1 MIRLVLGVLAVKHK
15 QRAVYL
21 FVISLT
27 ALLVALGI
35 YTNAPQKQ
43 FIRFHVVANSDS
55 PEDQA
60 LKLRI
65 RDKLL
70 EKFGKEFANI
80 DSIEAGRDKIKSSMD
95 EIERI
100 ASLEI
105 ERSGKSYPVQ
115 VQFGR
120 FSFPTKAYGHL
131 VLPAGK
137 YEALKV
143 VIGNGEGSNWW
154 CVMFPPLC
162 FIDISH
168 GVARQ
173 NEGVTKSDSASQVDI
188 AIEVKRADHQQKEAV
203 KAAETAA
210 PGASAGKENKNYTE
224 SYEPEY
230 REFAA
235 DERTSSGIA
244 DGADEQEDAEG
255 EPASVSY
262 DNGGDIVSSDKIEY
276 RWKVAEWLKIS
287 GDKVKRLFSF
297 LSFWDR

>member
-1 MIRLVLGVLAVKHK
+1 MRRK
-15 QRAVYL
+15 QRVVYL

-27 ALLVALGI
+27 ALLVVLGI
-35 YTNAPQKQ
+35 CTNAPQKQ
-43 FIRFHVVANSDS
+43 YIRFHVVANSDS

-65 RDKLL
+65 RDRLL
-70 EKFGKEFANI
+70 ERFGEEFANI
-80 DSIEAGRDKIKSSMD
+80 DSIEMGRNKIKDSID

-100 ASLEI
+100 AFLEI
-105 ERSGKSYPVQ
+105 KRSGKSYPVQ

-120 FSFPTKAYGHL
+120 FSFPTKAYGNL
-131 VLPAGK
+131 VLPAGE

-173 NEGVTKSDSASQVDI
+173 EEGSADSDSASQADI
-188 AIEVKRADHQQKEAV
+188 AIEVKRNDPQQKKIAQG
-203 KAAETAA
+203 AEIEMLEGSSYKEDKGYTANDK
-210 PGASAGKENKNYTE
+210 PGYDDFVYDKRTSQSITDH
-224 SYEPEY
+224 
-230 REFAA
+230 A
-235 DERTSSGIA
+235 DEKEGIK
-244 DGADEQEDAEG
+244 DKL
-255 EPASVSY
+255 ASVSY
-262 DNGGDIVSSDKIEY
+262 DVGEDFASSRKIEY
-276 RWKVAEWLKIS
+276 RWKVAEWLEIS
-287 GDKVKRLFSF
+287 GDKIKRLFSF